1 MGTSR
6 LKSALDS
13 MKRGLPLESM
23 QPGSELIAAPES
35 LLRSRLQ
42 WLMLFRVLFT
52 TMLLGAT
59 VLLHWQRHSL
69 VLLDPPMLII
79 YGIIGATYLLT
90 VIYARLFPRLSLS
103 SHVQMQL
110 SLDAMLVTAVVYVTG
125 GYGSVFSFLYLVV
138 IIYSSIFMGRRGILA
153 VAAFCSALY
162 AALLT
167 LEFYQI
173 LLPFDVEQSLPA
185 VHVGWANIVF
195 KTSITALACF
205 LVGMLS
211 AVLSEQER
219 RTQRELKAVREHMR
233 RVEKMA
239 AIGEMASRLAH
250 EIKNPLAAL
259 VGSAHL
265 LDDELQLDD
274 SHQKLMGIICREAD
288 RLNNLVSEFLT
299 FARPVSGAPQPIRL
313 VPAISE
319 TLELFLQDKAV
330 SSRIRVITKYNP
342 DIVINMDPHHFRQ
355 VLWNLL
361 LNSAEAIKGEG
372 QIRIETQT
380 GHDGA
385 AVILVKDSGIGMDR
399 DTQQCMFEP
408 FFTTRPGGSGLGLS
422 IVHRII
428 EAYGFR
434 LDVESAPGKGS
445 TFSIVAPKS
454 GLSSPDIRRKQ

>member
-1 MGTSR
+1 MESR
-6 LKSALDS
+6 FKSVLAG
-13 MKRGLPLESM
+13 MKKGLPLEPW
-23 QPGSELIAAPES
+23 QPGSELIEAPES
-35 LLRSRLQ
+35 LLRNRLQ
-42 WLMLFRVLFT
+42 LLMFFRVLFT
-52 TMLLGAT
+52 TLLLGAT
-59 VLLHWQRHSL
+59 VLLHWQRHSM

-79 YGIIGATYLLT
+79 YGIIGATYVLT
-90 VIYARLFPRLSLS
+90 VIYARLFSSLGLS
-103 SHVQMQL
+103 SQVQVQL
-110 SLDAMLVTAVVYVTG
+110 SIDAMLVTAVVYVTG

-138 IIYSSIFMGRRGILA
+138 IIYSSIFLGRRGILA

-173 LLPFDVEQSLPA
+173 LLPFDVEQALPA
-185 VHVGWANIVF
+185 WKLNWANVVF
-195 KTSITALACF
+195 KASVTALACF
-205 LVGMLS
+205 LVGLLS

-219 RTQRELKAVREHMR
+219 RTRRELKAVHEHMR

-259 VGSAHL
+259 VGSVHL
-265 LDDELQLDD
+265 LDDELVLDE

-299 FARPVSGAPQPIRL
+299 FARPVSGVPQPL
-313 VPAISE
+313 VLAPAISE
-319 TLELFLQDKAV
+319 TLELFLQDKAIA
-330 SSRIRVITKYNP
+330 SRISVITKFKP
-342 DIVINMDPHHFRQ
+342 DLVIQMDPHHFRQ

-372 QIRIETQT
+372 KIRVETRQ
-380 GHDGA
+380 GHDNA
-385 AVILVKDSGIGMDR
+385 AVILVKDSGAGMDQ
-399 DTQQCMFEP
+399 DTLQCMFEP
-408 FFTTRPGGSGLGLS
+408 FFSTRPGGSGLGLS

-434 LDVESAPGKGS
+434 LDVESAPGRGT
-445 TFSIVAPKS
+445 TFSLVAPKS
-454 GLSSPDIRRKQ
+454 GLVSLDLRRQA